1 MKMRLQSVPA
11 CLFLM
16 GALSGCGSAAFSIGE
31 IRPQAKIAAEQK
43 PADKELADLP
53 DVIGLKAGGYGPH
66 IMIWVN
72 GNLYVD
78 TTLRDSEI
86 VAADQLGNYLSRIAF
101 SDTKKIRIKADDA
114 DAKKAKL
121 QAKFELSLFVN
132 RGKSDPA
139 AVPVLKMSFNE
150 MRLAQSR
157 SDPKIWFL
165 TAEGIELIEKQ
176 IPEKK

>member
-1 MKMRLQSVPA
+1 MKMRLQSVPVWIFMLGV
-11 CLFLM
+11 LF
-16 GALSGCGSAAFSIGE
+16 GCGPAFPNGDNA
-31 IRPQAKIAAEQK
+31 PQAKIAAAQK
-43 PADKELADLP
+43 PADKEVADLP

-66 IMIWVN
+66 IKIWVN
-72 GNLYVD
+72 GDLYLD

-86 VAADQLGNYLSRIAF
+86 VGADQLGNYLSRIAF
-101 SDTKKIRIKADDA
+101 SDTKKVSIKADEA

-121 QAKFELSLFVN
+121 RAKFELSLFVN
-132 RGKSDPA
+132 RGKSDPP

-150 MRLAQSR
+150 MRLAQAR

-165 TAEGIELIEKQ
+165 TAQGIELIEKA